1 MLLDDNVM
9 LLFVDHGGGLMR
21 FFTPE
26 KKHHILAFL
35 VDLLDGFF
43 RKSLPTFLL
52 VTITFASAHSQHR
65 VQ

>member
-1 MLLDDNVM
+1 MLLDDDVM
-9 LLFVDHGGGLMR
+9 LLFVDHGGGVVC

-26 KKHHILAFL
+26 EKHHILAFL
-35 VDLLDGFF
+35 VDLLDSFF

-52 VTITFASAHSQHR
+52 VTVAFAGAHSQHR